1 MPLSSPFRSHPCCLS
16 FTTPPSYELMQPTR
30 HFVFAKTSGR
40 RHRLTP
46 EPHRYTSSSKTHTP
60 CTDAACQPVSQSP
73 LLLFGQPHISRYI
86 NATHQ
91 TFCIRQNVR
100 ATTPADSR
108 TS

>member
-1 MPLSSPFRSHPCCLS
+1 MPLASPFRSHPCCFSVSLTS
-16 FTTPPSYELMQPTR
+16 PDTSMQPTR

-46 EPHRYTSSSKTHTP
+46 EPHRYTSSSNTHTP
-60 CTDAACQPVSQSP
+60 CTDASFQPVSQSP
-73 LLLFGQPHISRYI
+73 LLPFFHYTTLIRT

-108 TS
+108 T